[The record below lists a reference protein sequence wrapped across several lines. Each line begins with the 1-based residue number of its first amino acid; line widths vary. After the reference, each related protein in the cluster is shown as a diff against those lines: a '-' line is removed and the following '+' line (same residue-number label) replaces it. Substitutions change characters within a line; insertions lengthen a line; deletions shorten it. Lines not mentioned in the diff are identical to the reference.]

1 MNVIRTIAYI
11 GIILI
16 ELVLIFALL
25 GKKRPLYAASLISIS
40 IGIVGLIQI
49 YKDRNLIF
57 KQSDKSISQ
66 IEQNNDDYKS
76 ILVQK
81 KLDAYNNGPDEVNSI
96 KDVPEEFYSHV
107 YYSYL
112 QPSDGKIVF
121 CSEYTTGPGRMLLDV
136 EDDTFFY
143 FICTKEIADAIIEIH
158 KAKGGPGSGWK
169 HE

>member
-1 MNVIRTIAYI
+1 MNIMVII

-16 ELVLIFALL
+16 ELVLMFAIL
-25 GKKRPLYAASLISIS
+25 GQKKAQTVASLISMS
-40 IGIVGLIQI
+40 FGIVGLIWMA
-49 YKDRNLIF
+49 YKHRDFIF
-57 KQSDKSISQ
+57 KQSDKNISQ
-66 IEQNNDDYKS
+66 IEQNNDDNK
-76 ILVQK
+76 IMLIQK
-81 KLDAYNNGPDEVNSI
+81 KLNAYNDGPNEINSI

-121 CSEYTTGPGRMLLDV
+121 CSEYTTDPGRMLLDV